1 MTSLLAMQNET
12 CLGFKQK
19 VNYNIN
25 YKLHGIAMDTKSISE
40 WLSYTDILFLLILWS
55 SNFLMTYAVI
65 I

>member
-40 WLSYTDILFLLILWS
+40 
-55 SNFLMTYAVI
+55 
-65 I
+65 